1 MEQSV
6 QVPVPLTPRVGRL
19 ASDSL
24 LVMHTSSLALWRKHV
39 DSDMHKFCRE
49 GAAIKHDSP
58 ICKAI

>member
-6 QVPVPLTPRVGRL
+6 QVPLTPRVGRL
-19 ASDSL
+19 ASESL

-49 GAAIKHDSP
+49 GAAIKHDGP
-58 ICKAI
+58 VCKAI